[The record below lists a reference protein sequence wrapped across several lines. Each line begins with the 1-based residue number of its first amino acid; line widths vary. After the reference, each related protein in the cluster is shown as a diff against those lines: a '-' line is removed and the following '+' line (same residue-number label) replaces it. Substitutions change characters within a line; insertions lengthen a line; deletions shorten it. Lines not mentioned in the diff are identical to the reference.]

1 MSILFGRKHEKVSNF
16 IVIFFL
22 LRSIKERF
30 PLYLSPEINKPA
42 LERFSREKKMKTF
55 LTTNNK
61 SVFFFWGYA
70 FLYTSHH
77 KWSEQSDKFK
87 RNSMNWHF
95 VVKFSRFGRAS
106 VNWASTIVCLS
117 TSHTDLIEWFCYIF
131 FVGVARIRKGY
142 STKDHII
149 NLQNSCK
156 RSYNARHLL
165 NSPANCK
172 IMNEH

>member
-1 MSILFGRKHEKVSNF
+1 M
-16 IVIFFL
+16 

-131 FVGVARIRKGY
+131 LWVLQESVRDTRQK
-142 STKDHII
+142 II
-149 NLQNSCK
+149 SLI
-156 RSYNARHLL
+156 
-165 NSPANCK
+165 CK
-172 IMNEH
+172 IVVRDRTMQGIYSIHQPIAK